1 MQRCVPI
8 CLFIIHHIKEGQTKR
23 QGYFEMMKQI
33 SQVRI
38 CIQRDI
44 ALLINLLMIDEGRN
58 VDFYFNGNFSINRL
72 LRVFIQR
79 TVAVVY
85 SSLRFEANPSK
96 WEKSKRVNI
105 YTYCTVNWITLLY
118 WMHVLR
124 SAFNSHTR
132 KL

>member
-1 MQRCVPI
+1 
-8 CLFIIHHIKEGQTKR
+8 
-23 QGYFEMMKQI
+23 MMKQI
-33 SQVRI
+33 SQGRI

-96 WEKSKRVNI
+96 PGEKLRV
-105 YTYCTVNWITLLY
+105 WIPTA
-118 WMHVLR
+118 R
-124 SAFNSHTR
+124 
-132 KL
+132 